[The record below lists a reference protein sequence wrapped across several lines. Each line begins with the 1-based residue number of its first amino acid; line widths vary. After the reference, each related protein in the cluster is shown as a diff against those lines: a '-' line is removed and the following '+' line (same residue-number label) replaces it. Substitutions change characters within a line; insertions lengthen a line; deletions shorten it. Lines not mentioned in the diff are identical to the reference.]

1 MKRTGWQRCIQKDSI
16 AEDCTFGKVRGR
28 KSLMIFREL
37 TAPLTIHY
45 DFGDIR
51 IADTGYAWLQI
62 ALEDQFFWLTA
73 MFDAEEN
80 LIQLYFDI
88 TAGNSF
94 QDPENPCFTD
104 MYLDIVVTAGGEI
117 HVLDRD
123 ELADALARG
132 AITREEAAHAESVC
146 RELAA
151 YLKDNKENVI
161 ALCRTLRR
169 ELNEKPRS

>member
-1 MKRTGWQRCIQKDSI
+1 MKRSGWQRCIRKDYV
-16 AEDCTFGKVRGR
+16 AEDCTLGNVHGR

-45 DFGDIR
+45 DFGDIK

-62 ALEDQFFWLTA
+62 ALENQFVWLTA
-73 MFDAEEN
+73 MYDADGN

-88 TAGNSF
+88 TAGNAF

-104 MYLDIVVTAGGEI
+104 MYLDVVVTAGGEI
-117 HVLDRD
+117 HVLDQD
-123 ELADALARG
+123 ELDDALACG
-132 AITREEAAHAESVC
+132 VISQAESAHAESVC
-146 RELAA
+146 RELTA

-161 ALCRTLRR
+161 ALCSNLLR
-169 ELNEKPRS
+169 ELKQS

>member
-1 MKRTGWQRCIQKDSI
+1 MKRSGWQRCIRKDYV
-16 AEDCTFGKVRGR
+16 AKDCTFGNLRGR

-45 DFGDIR
+45 DFGDVR

-62 ALEDQFFWLTA
+62 ALENQFVWLTA
-73 MFDAEEN
+73 MYDAN
-80 LIQLYFDI
+80 GKLLQLYFDI

-94 QDPENPCFTD
+94 EDPENPCFTD

-123 ELADALARG
+123 ELDDALACG
-132 AITREEAAHAESVC
+132 MITQAESDHAESVC
-146 RELAA
+146 KELAA
-151 YLKDNKENVI
+151 YLTDNKENVI
-161 ALCRTLRR
+161 ALCSAALQELRQ
-169 ELNEKPRS
+169 N